1 MEVLLPRTLEEALDQ
16 KAANPKAVCLN
27 GGTDLMVEINFGR
40 ARPEII
46 IDVSRLQE
54 LKQANRDNGHWV
66 LGAGTTY
73 TDVIRQLGEVKPLV
87 EASRSVGSPQIRNR
101 GTVGGNLGTAS
112 PAGDALPVLAAFDA
126 EVILASRRGRRSVP
140 WNEFLKGPKKTSIAP
155 DELILATRWKRVR
168 GSGSF
173 SKIGTRNAM
182 VISLVGF
189 CLVMDEDARRVR
201 VALGSVAP
209 TIVRATEGEDFIGR
223 VLEEAGAWDDP
234 SRPLPETA
242 SDEFATRVASAAK
255 PIDDVR
261 GTAAYRI
268 HACKVL
274 SKRSL
279 HWALEDRRLGKW
291 L

>member
-1 MEVLLPRTLEEALDQ
+1 MDVLQPRTLEEALDQ
-16 KAANPKAVCLN
+16 KAANPMAICMN
-27 GGTDLMVEINFGR
+27 GGTDIMVEINFGR
-40 ARPEII
+40 ARPEVV
-46 IDVSRLQE
+46 IDVSRLEE
-54 LKQANRDNGHWV
+54 LKQASHENGDWV

-73 TDVIRQLGEVKPLV
+73 TDLIRQMSEVKPLV

-126 EVILASRRGRRSVP
+126 EVILASRNGRRSVP
-140 WNEFLKGPKKTSIAP
+140 WNEFLKGPKKTSIAA
-155 DELILATRWKRVR
+155 DELIVATRWKRVR

-189 CLVMDEDARRVR
+189 CLLVDEDSRRVR

-209 TIVRATEGEDFIGR
+209 TIVRATEGEDFIGQ
-223 VLEEAGAWDDP
+223 VLEETGSWEDP
-234 SRPLPETA
+234 SRSLPESA
-242 SDEFATRVASAAK
+242 WDEFATRVAKAAK

-261 GTAAYRI
+261 GTAAYRT

-274 SKRSL
+274 AKRSL
-279 HWALEDRRLGKW
+279 AWALEDRLLGSW

>member
-1 MEVLLPRTLEEALDQ
+1 MDVLQPRTLEEALGQ
-16 KAANPKAVCLN
+16 KAAYPGALALN
-27 GGTDLMVEINFGR
+27 GGTDIMVEINFGR
-40 ARPEII
+40 ARPETI

-73 TDVIRQLGEVKPLV
+73 TDVIRQMSEVKPLV
-87 EASRSVGSPQIRNR
+87 EASRTVGSPQIRNR

-126 EVILASRRGRRSVP
+126 EVILANRNGRRTVP

-155 DELILATRWKRVR
+155 DELIVATRWKRVR

-189 CLVMDEDARRVR
+189 CLVIDEDARRVR

-209 TIVRATEGEDFIGR
+209 TIVRATDGEDFISR
-223 VLEEAGAWDDP
+223 VLDEAGAWDDP

-242 SDEFATRVASAAK
+242 WDEFATRVAKAAK

-261 GTAAYRI
+261 GTAAYRT

-274 SKRSL
+274 AKRSL
-279 HWALEDRRLGKW
+279 SWALEDRRLGRW

>member
-1 MEVLLPRTLEEALDQ
+1 MDILQPHTLEEALDQ
-16 KAANPKAVCLN
+16 KAANPQALALN
-27 GGTDLMVEINFGR
+27 GGTDIMVEINFGR
-40 ARPEII
+40 ARPEVI

-54 LKQANRDNGHWV
+54 LKQANRDNSHWV

-73 TDVIRQLGEVKPLV
+73 TDVIRGMSEVKPLV

-126 EVILASRRGRRSVP
+126 EVILAGRNGRRSVP

-155 DELILATRWKRVR
+155 DELIVATRWRRVR

-189 CLVMDEDARRVR
+189 CLVIDEDARRVR

-209 TIVRATEGEDFIGR
+209 TIVRATDGEDFITQ
-223 VLEEAGAWDDP
+223 VLAETGSWDDP
-234 SRPLPETA
+234 SRPLPVTA
-242 SDEFATRVASAAK
+242 WDEFASRVAKAAK

-261 GTAAYRI
+261 GTAVYRI

-274 SKRSL
+274 AKRSL
-279 HWALEDRRLGKW
+279 SWALEDRRLGRW